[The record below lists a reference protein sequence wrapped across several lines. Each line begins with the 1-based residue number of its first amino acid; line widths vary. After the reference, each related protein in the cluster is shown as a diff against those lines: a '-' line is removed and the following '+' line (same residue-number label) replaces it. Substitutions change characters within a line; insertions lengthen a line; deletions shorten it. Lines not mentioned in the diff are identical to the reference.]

1 MMQRVSDSSPL
12 YRVLLVGEE
21 SLMLD
26 GLSHLI
32 GSLPY
37 PVEIERVGGI
47 DELAGLERAFNLVIL
62 GNLPPGSDYT
72 SVVRD
77 VKAMTRGAAVAI
89 LVQTESATVVRSI
102 ISAGAAGVV
111 PTSAQPRV
119 ILHAIE
125 LMLSGGVYL
134 PLSVL
139 GAPASGSSR
148 TADTTEQG
156 RYRLTRR
163 QEAVLRELA
172 KGLSN
177 KQIATALGLS
187 EATVKVH
194 IAAIMKSLRA
204 HNRTQAVITASEAGI
219 L

>member
-1 MMQRVSDSSPL
+1 
-12 YRVLLVGEE
+12 
-21 SLMLD
+21 
-26 GLSHLI
+26 
-32 GSLPY
+32 
-37 PVEIERVGGI
+37 
-47 DELAGLERAFNLVIL
+47 
-62 GNLPPGSDYT
+62 
-72 SVVRD
+72 VRD

-139 GAPASGSSR
+139 GAPAGGSSSR
-148 TADTTEQG
+148 TADTPEQG